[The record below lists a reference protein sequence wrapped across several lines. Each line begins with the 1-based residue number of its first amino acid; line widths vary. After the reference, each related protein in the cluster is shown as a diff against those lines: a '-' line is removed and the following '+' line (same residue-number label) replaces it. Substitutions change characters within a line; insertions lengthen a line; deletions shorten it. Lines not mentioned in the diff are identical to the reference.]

1 MAVEG
6 IDEYLTAA
14 HMCLD
19 HRKPDGGC
27 LGYPATLLLLCV
39 VNALGTY
46 LTGDDAMIDGKL
58 VRITRGE
65 PFRVLNHDCFGL
77 NLSGKEIKLLEGSYR
92 NRLAHNAIIERGSSM
107 APSNEEPPFVFQ
119 SDRVAIRYSRSIAM
133 SR

>member
-1 MAVEG
+1 MGSQRAEGRKSGIMASHKKLWTMAVEG

-58 VRITRGE
+58 VRITRG
-65 PFRVLNHDCFGL
+65 
-77 NLSGKEIKLLEGSYR
+77 
-92 NRLAHNAIIERGSSM
+92 
-107 APSNEEPPFVFQ
+107 
-119 SDRVAIRYSRSIAM
+119 
-133 SR
+133 